1 MGGISDRDQASGS
14 RVVWANVAG
23 LTLYFASV
31 DKHLKERLVG
41 ATVLVVAANI
51 LIPPMLTGPH
61 ENAPGQTELLPA
73 GAPTESGGVKTY
85 TIDLSAAQR
94 KDPSAAT
101 EESVD
106 ARAELPIVEVAPAPP
121 PDEPDASREAA
132 RSAEASAP
140 VATSPSS
147 SPSSSPETSTRPA
160 TSSARSPA
168 AVNDSRTSEPTKVQ
182 GAKDPVAKDDGNWAV
197 QVASFGVRA
206 TADRIAGELKSKG
219 FKSYVMPVQAKGQ
232 TLYRVRVGPVEDRA
246 AADALLKRVRT
257 LHPSATVV
265 TQ

>member
-61 ENAPGQTELLPA
+61 EDAPGQTELLPA
-73 GAPTESGGVKTY
+73 GAPTESSGVKTY

-140 VATSPSS
+140 VAASPSS
-147 SPSSSPETSTRPA
+147 SPSSSPETST
-160 TSSARSPA
+160 RSPA